1 MMIQPM
7 RTRHGQRGLSLIEL
21 MISMLLGLIVIA
33 AVFNMYMGGS
43 RSARFT
49 QGLQSMQENGRYGV
63 FVLQRGLRLAGYSRD
78 ASPSGD
84 FDAIDI
90 SASGVDAA
98 SGAAI
103 IAVQSEQA
111 FDCNG
116 LDTAATSGLAVNV
129 YRLDEAAQQLTCQ
142 GNQGGAP
149 MAIVEGV
156 EAFHVLYGVDTDGD
170 LDTEEPQQYIPY
182 AADINPKEVVALR
195 FALLVNS
202 GNPIRSRDI
211 SDSFIVLDGT
221 YDRDDQWAREVFS
234 STVKLR
240 NRR

>member
-1 MMIQPM
+1 MKNQSIRARQ
-7 RTRHGQRGLSLIEL
+7 GQRGLSLIEL

-49 QGLQSMQENGRYGV
+49 EGLQSMQENGRYGV
-63 FVLQRGLRLAGYSRD
+63 SVLQRGLRLAGYSRD
-78 ASPSGD
+78 ASISGD

-90 SASGVDAA
+90 AASGVDVA
-98 SGAAI
+98 SGSAI
-103 IAVQSEQA
+103 VAVQSEQA

-116 LDTAATSGLAVNV
+116 LDTAPTAGLAVNV
-129 YRLDEAAQQLTCQ
+129 YRLDVAQQQLTCQ

-156 EAFHVLYGVDTDGD
+156 EAFRVLYGVDSDGD
-170 LDTEEPQQYIPY
+170 VTTEEPQQYIPY
-182 AADINPKEVVALR
+182 AADINPDDVVALR

-211 SDSFIVLDGT
+211 SDSFIVLDEK
-221 YDRDDQWAREVFS
+221 YERDDQWAREVFS